1 MRKIKENR
9 EKMYRSRWTK
19 IVSYMLVMVMAV
31 SLFGQVA
38 VNGAF
43 DGTGKQAGTGTIA
56 EISQVEAA
64 SDTAIDYKA
73 VLKETS
79 AAIEKTLEI
88 SYEYELPIHYEKNKK
103 GEYEEV
109 KRTVKWWGPAIG
121 SIGGE
126 WTVIGECRYG
136 MENAPWYRA
145 YYNNIT
151 EYIKATYNINKEKYA
166 VGDWDNQ
173 FLKLHKTKSTENSR
187 IILALTSMGLD
198 ASDIEGYDLTG
209 ALSDMTYVK
218 KQGLNGPIWALIALD
233 SGNYEIPQIS
243 SGKTTAQVSREK
255 LLSYILSSELTDG
268 GFNLTKSD
276 SQGADPDVTAMA
288 LQAFAPY
295 YTGRITVGT
304 ELQKQIREAVDRNI
318 QVLSDMQKTSGAYS
332 SYGSENAES
341 TAQVLVALSSLGIDG
356 RTDSRFVKSGK
367 SVLDGLLYFYISS
380 TGMFKHVDT
389 EKSGNQ
395 MATEQSFYALVAYQ
409 RFQNKKAT
417 LYDMTDADKACV
429 MDLTDCSVTISK
441 TAYTYTGKT
450 IRPAV
455 TVTCKKLDGTTITLK
470 KDTDYTVTYKNNK
483 MPGKATVVVKGKGD
497 YTGSVSRTIT
507 IAPTATVISSV
518 TNTETGIRLKW
529 KKTTGAEKYII
540 YRKAGNG
547 SWKKYKSVKAANGCS
562 FTDTKVTNGSKY
574 AYKIRAYA
582 DGVYGAYSSI
592 HTIYRVKQ
600 PALKVKKT
608 GKGRLKCSWKKNTK
622 ANSYQIMYGTKA
634 SMQGAKT
641 IAIKKAGTVK
651 KTIAGLKAGKKYYV
665 RIRSCK
671 TVNKK
676 KYYSSWSKIVNIRA

>member
-356 RTDSRFVKSGK
+356 RTDSRFVKNGK
-367 SVLDGLLYFYISS
+367 SVLDGLLYFYIPS

-409 RFQNKKAT
+409 RFRNKKAT

-441 TAYTYTGKT
+441 TTYTYTGKT

-651 KTIAGLKAGKKYYV
+651 KTITGLKAGKKYYI

-676 KYYSSWSKIVNIRA
+676 KYYSSWSKTVNIRA

>member
-198 ASDIEGYDLTG
+198 ASDIEGYDLTA

-356 RTDSRFVKSGK
+356 RTDSRFVKNGK

-441 TAYTYTGKT
+441 TAYIYTGKT

-600 PALKVKKT
+600 PALKVKKA

-676 KYYSSWSKIVNIRA
+676 KYYSSWSKTVNIRA

>member
-43 DGTGKQAGTGTIA
+43 DGTGKQAGTGVIA
-56 EISQVEAA
+56 GLSQVEAA

-233 SGNYEIPQIS
+233 SGNYEIPQIT

-356 RTDSRFVKSGK
+356 RTDSRFVKNGK

-470 KDTDYTVTYKNNK
+470 KDTDYTVAYKDDK

-540 YRKAGNG
+540 YRKAENG

-676 KYYSSWSKIVNIRA
+676 KYYSSWSKTVNIRA